1 MQNVSMIKEGI
12 RTAIAIGKFDGMHLG
27 HRKLLDE
34 IISYKEQGLKSLVV
48 TFESPF
54 SDYFTGQKSRL
65 LTPKDEKIRLLEAAG
80 IDYIYLMPVNQ
91 EMVSYHPESF
101 VREILSAKLRAGLI
115 AAGSD
120 LSFGHKG
127 AGDLDLVRRTA
138 ASLEEDRSFRVVEI
152 EKVKYRGEDIS
163 SSLIRTEVSKGDMEA
178 AKDMLGRP
186 YTIEGR
192 VVRGNRIGKTIGFP
206 TANLIPADD
215 KLMPPY
221 GVYISETE
229 IEGTLYRSITNIGKK
244 PTVKDDETVTVETHI
259 NNFERDIYGAE
270 IKVRLLRFVRPEMK
284 FDSIDE
290 LKTQI
295 KKDSSLTEGRDG
307 FRA

>member
-1 MQNVSMIKEGI
+1 MQNVSLIEDGI

-34 IISYKEQGLKSLVV
+34 IMSYKAQGLKSLVV

-54 SDYFTGQKSRL
+54 SDYFTGQKSSL
-65 LTPKDEKIRLLEAAG
+65 LTPRDEKLRLLEEAG

-91 EMVSYHPESF
+91 EMVSYDPESF
-101 VREILSAKLRAGLI
+101 VKEILVQRLKAGLI

-127 AGDLDLVRRTA
+127 AGNLDLVRRTA
-138 ASLEEDRSFRVVEI
+138 SALLDDRSFKVVEI

-163 SSLIRTEVSKGDMEA
+163 SSLIRNEVSKGDMEA
-178 AKDMLGRP
+178 AQGMLGRP
-186 YTIEGR
+186 YTMEGR
-192 VVRGNRIGKTIGFP
+192 VVYGNRIGKSIGFP
-206 TANLIPADD
+206 TANLTPADD

-229 IEGTLYRSITNIGKK
+229 TDGTLYRSITNIGKK
-244 PTVKDDETVTVETHI
+244 PTVKDDEAVSVETHI
-259 NNFERDIYGAE
+259 NDFDRDIYGKE
-270 IKVRLLRFVRPEMK
+270 IKVRLIRFVRPEIK
-284 FDSIDE
+284 FDSIE
-290 LKTQI
+290 ALKTQI
-295 KKDSSLTEGRDG
+295 RKDSTLTERQ
-307 FRA
+307 